1 MATPR
6 VSENPA
12 TQRQYATQVA
22 LSAALA
28 QAMRTLWTST
38 TPLASEGAWD
48 TFATAVRA
56 VVPQYGQTA
65 SVTALDNY
73 RAARIRAGV
82 TTTPK
87 LPKIETAPAGKIDAG
102 LDWARRAIEDINAAQ
117 ADELAA
123 LEASIQKRADAA
135 MQKAMLDEARE
146 TTVAAVEGDER
157 ALGYRRVPR
166 PGACAWCL
174 ALATRKTTRKGL
186 AINQVS
192 SSGRAKSLRGRP
204 IAAQGG
210 DEHWGVYKS
219 RAAAGQVPVGSAAI
233 NRYHNGTCRCVV
245 EPIFST
251 DFVVPEWLQEVDD
264 LYQASDDF
272 NHFRR
277 QIEARRRG
285 ETPDPEP
292 ILPAP
297 AVAPERVAAIAD
309 LLGNLD
315 RAMRAA

>member
-12 TQRQYATQVA
+12 TQRQYVTQVA

-38 TPLASEGAWD
+38 TPLASEDAWD

-56 VVPQYGQTA
+56 VVPQYGQSA

-73 RAARIRAGV
+73 RMARVAAGV

-87 LPKIETAPAGKIDAG
+87 LPKITPAPASKIDAG
-102 LDWARRAIEDINAAQ
+102 LDWARRAIDDLDTSLEGD
-117 ADELAA
+117 LAA

-135 MQKAMLDEARE
+135 MQKVLLDEARE

-174 ALATRKTTRKGL
+174 ALATRKTTRRGF
-186 AINQVS
+186 
-192 SSGRAKSLRGRP
+192 AKDFARYGTP
-204 IAAQGG
+204 GAMGG

-219 RAAAGQVPVGSAAI
+219 RAAAGQTPIGSTET
-233 NRYHNGTCRCVV
+233 NRFHRGKCRCVV

-251 DFVVPEWLQEVDD
+251 DFVVPEWLQGVDD

-285 ETPDPEP
+285 ETPDSDPV
-292 ILPAP
+292 LPAP
-297 AVAPERVAAIAD
+297 SVQPAQVAAIAD
-309 LLGNLD
+309 LLGNID

>member
-12 TQRQYATQVA
+12 TQRQYATQLA

-38 TPLASEGAWD
+38 NPLASEDAWG

-56 VVPQYGQTA
+56 VVPQYGQSA

-73 RAARIRAGV
+73 RAARIRSGV

-87 LPKIETAPAGKIDAG
+87 LPKIEPAPASKIDAG

-135 MQKAMLDEARE
+135 MQKVLLDEARE
-146 TTVAAVEGDER
+146 TTIAAVEGDDK

-174 ALATRKTTRKGL
+174 ALATRKTSRRGL
-186 AINQVS
+186 AKDFTRYGTPGVM
-192 SSGRAKSLRGRP
+192 
-204 IAAQGG
+204 GG

-219 RAAAGQVPVGSAAI
+219 RAAAGQTPIGSAEV
-233 NRYHNGTCRCVV
+233 NRFHNNCHCVV

-292 ILPAP
+292 MIPAP
-297 AVAPERVAAIAD
+297 TVASERVAAIAD
-309 LLGNLD
+309 LLGNID